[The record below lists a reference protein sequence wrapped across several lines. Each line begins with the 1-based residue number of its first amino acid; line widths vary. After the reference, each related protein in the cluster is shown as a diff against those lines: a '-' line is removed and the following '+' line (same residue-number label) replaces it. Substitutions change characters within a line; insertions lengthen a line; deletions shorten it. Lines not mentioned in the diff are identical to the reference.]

1 MAKVKITI
9 IVSTTDAIATS
20 RATNQYLEETLKEE
34 FFDSSDGG
42 EEIESLEAEI
52 LEED

>member
-34 FFDSSDGG
+34 FFDSDGG

-52 LEED
+52 LEEN

>member
-20 RATNQYLEETLKEE
+20 RATNQYLEETLNEE
-34 FFDSSDGG
+34 FFYSDGG

>member
-9 IVSTTDAIATS
+9 IVSTTDAVATS
-20 RATNQYLEETLKEE
+20 RFAGQHLKEVLEEE
-34 FFDSSDGG
+34 FFDSDGG

>member
-20 RATNQYLEETLKEE
+20 RATNQYLEETLKCE
-34 FFDSSDGG
+34 FFDDEG
-42 EEIESLEAEI
+42 EVIESVEAEI
-52 LEED
+52 LEEN